1 MLETRLRAP
10 CLRHFLTHP
19 SMSSDAIALTI
30 FCPIRPSLA
39 DPSQLEYVHTA
50 IELAVPAKSTVDDVK
65 AQLEREMHGSPAKH
79 GQTLIYRGRMLM
91 NEELIAVATADSRNQ
106 QETDVR
112 VRAESRKNS

>member
-1 MLETRLRAP
+1 
-10 CLRHFLTHP
+10 
-19 SMSSDAIALTI
+19 MSSDASDELALTI

-39 DPSQLEYVHTA
+39 DSSQLEYVHAA
-50 IELAVPAKSTVDDVK
+50 IELAVPAKSTVGDVK

-112 VRAESRKNS
+112 VKAQPRVNS